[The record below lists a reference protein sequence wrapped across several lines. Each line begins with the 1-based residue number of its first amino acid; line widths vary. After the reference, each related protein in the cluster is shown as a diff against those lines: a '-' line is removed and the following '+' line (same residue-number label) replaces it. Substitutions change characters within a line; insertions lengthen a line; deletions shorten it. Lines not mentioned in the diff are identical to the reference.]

1 MELNQI
7 LYIII
12 ILLIASLFG
21 SVIKFRNTV
30 KLYKKR
36 NKRLKQMGE
45 MRYKDLANLLP
56 QLVVEFDEKGHFI
69 FINDIGRA
77 FIGYSKY
84 ELNKGITIF
93 DLIHTDDLKSFKEEY
108 LYLLEGG
115 INKGQEFRIITKKGK
130 TYFMVFYLK
139 LFQIETDLSAG
150 LRGFIIDITERKRL
164 ERQVLSAV
172 LETEDKERRR
182 YSEDLHDGLGPLLS
196 TIKLYVN
203 QMKSSKVTLQEE
215 GEYLNISNELL
226 DEAISTTRNI
236 ANNILPGSIVD
247 NGLIA
252 AVNTFTHHLNKAGD
266 IIINFNHNFNDR
278 LEKNLEINF
287 YRIITELINN
297 TIKHAN
303 ATTIDISLIL
313 NEGAI
318 NMNYYDDGI
327 GFEIDK
333 IKHGLGLGNIIN
345 RSLSLS
351 GEYDFDSNQNK
362 GMTFNLIVKCKI
374 PNAS

>member
-1 MELNQI
+1 
-7 LYIII
+7 
-12 ILLIASLFG
+12 
-21 SVIKFRNTV
+21 
-30 KLYKKR
+30 
-36 NKRLKQMGE
+36 

-69 FINDIGRA
+69 FINDIGRD

-84 ELNKGITIF
+84 ELSKGITIF

-115 INKGQEFRIITKKGK
+115 INKGQEFRIITKNGK

-139 LFQIETDLSAG
+139 LIQIEADSSAG

-226 DEAISTTRNI
+226 DEAIATTRNI

-266 IIINFNHNFNDR
+266 IEINFNHNFNDR
-278 LEKNLEINF
+278 LEKNIEINF

-303 ATTIDISLIL
+303 ATTIDISLII
-313 NEGAI
+313 NEETI
-318 NMNYYDDGI
+318 RLSYYDDGI
-327 GFEIDK
+327 GFKIDN

-351 GEYDFDSNQNK
+351 GEYDFNSNQNN
-362 GMTFNLIVKCKI
+362 GMTFNLSVRCRI
-374 PNAS
+374 PNVS